1 MAERTGAVHDLGYKR
16 YEGAR
21 TPQRARLGVIA
32 RNVLGLAIK
41 GWWRAKVWFIL
52 AAITVFVASA
62 LLYVWTFVERSG
74 KVPFMTAGGREGL
87 AIDIVVPG
95 SFDFLTALAFV
106 LGMTVVA
113 GTVAS
118 DLRAGAFEFYF
129 SKPVRPWD
137 YVLGKLLGCAAV
149 IGVPLLVAPLLIAL
163 VQVALSLGGG
173 GTANAIA
180 DVGRVVIGGA
190 IATAVYTALPL
201 ALGATT
207 RKKAYSLAVFAVFY
221 VVIGSIPTGIA
232 MATGI
237 PELAALDPKQATMS
251 VIYGLHDIQFMT
263 APSNTPGGEV
273 VAPLGLA
280 IAAIAVEVA
289 AAVAFLRWR
298 VARAER
304 AGLGGG

>member
-1 MAERTGAVHDLGYKR
+1 MAERTAAVHDLGYKR

-21 TPQRARLGVIA
+21 TPQRARFRVIA

-137 YVLGKLLGCAAV
+137 YVLGKLLGCASV
-149 IGVPLLVAPLLIAL
+149 IGVPLLAAPLLIAL

-173 GTANAIA
+173 GTASAIA
-180 DVGRVVIGGA
+180 DVGRVVVGGA
-190 IATAVYTALPL
+190 IATALYTALPL

-207 RKKAYSLAVFAVFY
+207 RKKAYALAVFAVFY

-232 MATGI
+232 MHTGI
-237 PELAALDPKQATMS
+237 PELAVLDPKQATMS
-251 VIYGLHDIQFMT
+251 VLYGLYDIGFQR
-263 APSNTPGGEV
+263 GEV